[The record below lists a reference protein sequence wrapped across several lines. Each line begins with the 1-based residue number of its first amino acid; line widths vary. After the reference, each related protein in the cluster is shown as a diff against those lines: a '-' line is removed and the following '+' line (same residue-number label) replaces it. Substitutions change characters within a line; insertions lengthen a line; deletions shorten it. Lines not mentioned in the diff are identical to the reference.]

1 MIGPAPTVSII
12 VPFFNAARFL
22 REGLDSILAQ
32 TFTGWELLL
41 VDDGSTDASREIAEQ
56 FAVSDPSRIRT
67 LSHPDG
73 QNHGLPATRNVGL
86 RECRGEFVA
95 LLDADDVWHP
105 DKLQE
110 QLALAREHPDAD
122 MIFGRS
128 QYWHSWNPADPEP
141 DSIPGLAPGERIYEP
156 PELWKIT
163 YPFGRFGSPC
173 PSNLFFRRTA
183 LEAVGGF
190 EESFGHLVAE
200 DIALLAKIFFRFP
213 VYVSSQCWDRY
224 RRHDDSLWARAL
236 KDGSNETSQ
245 EFYFQWLRE
254 YLQKNEISDPEVLT
268 LLHRKTWQY
277 RRPSLYRS
285 LRAVRSALRPL
296 RRWLAR

>member
-1 MIGPAPTVSII
+1 MTVAAPAVSII
-12 VPFFNAARFL
+12 VPFYNAADFL
-22 REGLDSILAQ
+22 KEGLNSILAQ
-32 TFTGWELLL
+32 TFTDWELLL
-41 VDDGSTDASREIAEQ
+41 VDDASTDASRGIAAQ
-56 FAVSDPSRIRT
+56 VAASDPGNIR
-67 LSHPDG
+67 LLAHPDG

-105 DKLQE
+105 TKLQE
-110 QLALAREHPDAD
+110 QFTLAREHPDAG

-128 QYWHSWNPADPEP
+128 QYWHSWNPSDPEP
-141 DSIPGLAPGERIYEP
+141 DCIPELAPGELVYQP
-156 PELWKIT
+156 PELWEIT
-163 YPFGRFGSPC
+163 YPFGKFGSPC
-173 PSNLFFRRTA
+173 PSDLFFRRTA

-200 DIALLAKIFFRFP
+200 DIALLSKIFLCFP

-236 KDGSNETSQ
+236 KDGSNATSQ

-254 YLQKNEISDPEVLT
+254 YLQKNGIRDSDILA

-277 RRPSLYRS
+277 RHQSLYRS
-285 LRAVRSALRPL
+285 LRALRSALRPV
-296 RRWLAR
+296 RRWLTR

>member
-1 MIGPAPTVSII
+1 MSGPAPRVSII
-12 VPFFNAARFL
+12 VPFYNAADFL
-22 REGLDSILAQ
+22 REGLDSIVGQ
-32 TFTGWELLL
+32 TFTDWELLL
-41 VDDGSTDASREIAEQ
+41 VDDASTDHSREIAGQ
-56 FAVSDPSRIRT
+56 FATSDPSRTRI

-73 QNHGLPATRNVGL
+73 KNHGLPATRNAGL
-86 RECRGEFVA
+86 RKCRGEFVA
-95 LLDADDVWHP
+95 LLDADDVWLP
-105 DKLQE
+105 EKLE
-110 QLALAREHPDAD
+110 QQLELARKHPQAG

-141 DSIPGLAPGERIYEP
+141 DSIPDLAPGERVYEP

-173 PSNLFFRRTA
+173 PSNLFFRRSA
-183 LEAVGGF
+183 LEAGGGF
-190 EESFGHLVAE
+190 EEAFGHLVAE
-200 DIALLAKIFFRFP
+200 DIALLSKIFLRFP

-254 YLQKNEISDPEVLT
+254 YLQKNGICDPDVLAV
-268 LLHRKTWQY
+268 LHRRTWSY
-277 RRPSLYRS
+277 RHPSLYRS
-285 LRAVRSALRPL
+285 LRAARSALRPL
-296 RRWLAR
+296 RRWLSR